1 MRRKLPT
8 DLCWR
13 RVLLPTLLVA
23 IMLSSSGCVYFNTFY
38 LARKNFNQAESSRKK
53 EKRDKASGGEIKG
66 YQEAIKKCSK
76 ILSEHPNSSWVD
88 DALFVIGKS
97 FYYLGDYAKAERK
110 FRELLSSFP
119 ESQFADESRF
129 FLGKSRYQL
138 ENYMLAREM
147 FTEYIAESKKT
158 EWRAE
163 ATYLMA
169 EMARSEEKN
178 DEAIKYYQEFAETY
192 RSDFRRQEAMF
203 KMGELQ
209 YLQQNYAAAE
219 KSFALAA
226 QLANEPK
233 AKLSARYEQGRALYM
248 LDSVAAGLALFEE
261 LRAEQ
266 QDSVYLGNILLRIAE
281 GKNLLGDER
290 EAVLY
295 YDDIATNFAKRVE
308 SAEAYY
314 HLGEIAQNQM
324 DDLGV
329 AKDMYLLASKEQRG
343 DKWRAQALEKVSDI
357 TKFETYRAALA
368 SDSSE
373 TVVTNRFL
381 LAEMYRTDLERPDS
395 ALAEYTTIVD
405 QHPTSDIA
413 PRALLA
419 IGWLYENHYRDTAK
433 AHVYYERV
441 VNEYPKS
448 DAVQQAVKL
457 LQLEGAEPYELYP
470 DKLYAMAETQ
480 YFDQHNLDSARIL
493 FTKLIEEFPS
503 SRLVPQADFAV
514 AKIDLE
520 RFVPQN
526 KPVRRPEP
534 KPKPQDSTA
543 ASVDSLQLVGAHPA
557 DSGAVPAHL
566 ADSSSHKPASQ
577 ADSAAHPPID
587 TIGVVTDSMRARGFV
602 NPTDSLIRPSE
613 VLGRNRGQT
622 QNGKPPAADSMAAKP
637 PQTDSAT
644 VMDTVKVPTTN
655 PADSLIRPSEVL
667 GRNRAQTH
675 NGKPP
680 AADSMA
686 AKPPQS
692 DSETVADTVKVPATN
707 PADSLIRPSEVLG
720 RNRAQTHNGKPPAA
734 DSLKAK
740 LSSADSAVVDKS
752 KPGASVPPATRAAAD
767 TTTKSGVAVD
777 SSGNQSQ
784 KPAAVAAPA
793 DTIVIDSTMI
803 WRFQELA
810 EKYAGTPIGDE
821 AARLAQGEARRTQ
834 QQQQKPVQQEQRP
847 TPQDSVSRADS
858 AAVAPLDTLTQAQL
872 DEKRLQDEIER
883 WPLMEYKPTNDIEF
897 KYPLDAA
904 TSKFE
909 GRVVLKIKIEFDGKV
924 TDVQFLKGSKIA
936 TIDQEVDRVMRL
948 TEFDPL
954 RIDPLKIGGYFIYNY
969 EIRLPE
975 VYR

>member
-1 MRRKLPT
+1 MRRKLSIH
-8 DLCWR
+8 LWWR

-53 EKRDKASGGEIKG
+53 EKRDKASGSEIKG

-76 ILSEHPNSSWVD
+76 VLSEHPNSGWVD

-178 DEAIKYYQEFAETY
+178 DEAINFYQEFAETY

-209 YLQQNYAAAE
+209 YLQQNFAAAE

-233 AKLSARYEQGRALYM
+233 ANLSARYEQGRALYM
-248 LDSVAAGLALFEE
+248 LDSVATGLALFEE

-295 YDDIATNFAKRVE
+295 YDEIATNFAKRVE

-329 AKDMYLLASKEQRG
+329 AKDMYLQASKEQRG

-448 DAVQQAVKL
+448 DAMQQAVKL
-457 LQLEGAEPYELYP
+457 LQLEEAEPYELYP

-480 YFDQHNLDSARIL
+480 YFDLRDLDSARVL
-493 FTKLIEEFPS
+493 FTKLIEEFPA

-543 ASVDSLQLVGAHPA
+543 ANADSLQPASVHPA
-557 DSGAVPAHL
+557 DSGAVQL
-566 ADSSSHKPASQ
+566 ADSSLHKPASP
-577 ADSAAHPPID
+577 ADSAAYPPID
-587 TIGVVTDSMRARGFV
+587 TIGVVTDSMVARGFA

-613 VLGRNRGQT
+613 VLGRNRPQV
-622 QNGKPPAADSMAAKP
+622 QNGQPPAADSLAAAP
-637 PQTDSAT
+637 PQTDSAA
-644 VMDTVKVPTTN
+644 VVDTVKAPATN
-655 PADSLIRPSEVL
+655 PADTLIRPSEVLGRNRPQTQNGQPPAADSLAAKAPQTDSAAVVDTVKASATSPADSLIRPSEVL
-667 GRNRAQTH
+667 GRNRTQAR
-675 NGKPP
+675 NGKP
-680 AADSMA
+680 ADV
-686 AKPPQS
+686 
-692 DSETVADTVKVPATN
+692 DSIKAT
-707 PADSLIRPSEVLG
+707 
-720 RNRAQTHNGKPPAA
+720 
-734 DSLKAK
+734 
-740 LSSADSAVVDKS
+740 LSRADSAAVL
-752 KPGASVPPATRAAAD
+752 KPGAD
-767 TTTKSGVAVD
+767 TTAKLGVAVD
-777 SSGNQSQ
+777 TSGNQSQ
-784 KPAAVAAPA
+784 KPAAVAALV
-793 DTIVIDSTMI
+793 DTIVVDSTMI

-821 AARLAQGEARRTQ
+821 AARLAQGEVRRTQ

-847 TPQDSVSRADS
+847 APQDSVTRADT
-858 AAVAPLDTLTQAQL
+858 AAVAPLDTLSQAQL
-872 DEKRLQDEIER
+872 DEKLLQEEIER
-883 WPLMEYKPTNDIEF
+883 WPLMEYKPTNEVEF
-897 KYPLDAA
+897 KYPIDAA

-936 TIDQEVDRVMRL
+936 SIDQEIDRVMRL

-954 RIDPLKIGGYFIYNY
+954 RIDPLKIGGYFIYSY

>member
-1 MRRKLPT
+1 MRRKLSLH
-8 DLCWR
+8 LCWR
-13 RVLLPTLLVA
+13 RVLWLTLLVA

-76 ILSEHPNSSWVD
+76 VLSEHPNSGWVD

-119 ESQFADESRF
+119 ESQYADESRF

-147 FTEYIAESKKT
+147 FSEYIAESKKT

-178 DEAIKYYQEFAETY
+178 DEAIQYYQELADTY

-209 YLQQNYAAAE
+209 YLQQNYTAAE

-248 LDSVAAGLALFEE
+248 LDSVAAGLQLFEE

-290 EAVLY
+290 EAVLE
-295 YDDIATNFAKRVE
+295 YDEIATNFAKRVE

-357 TKFETYRAALA
+357 TKFETYRAALT

-373 TVVTNRFL
+373 SVVTNRFL
-381 LAEMYRTDLERPDS
+381 LAEMYRTDLDRPDS

-405 QHPTSDIA
+405 QHPASDVA

-433 AHVYYERV
+433 AYVYYERV

-448 DAVQQAVKL
+448 DAMLQAVKL

-480 YFDQHNLDSARIL
+480 YLDQHDLDSARVL
-493 FTKLIEEFPS
+493 FTRLIEEFPS

-526 KPVRRPEP
+526 KPVRRPDP

-543 ASVDSLQLVGAHPA
+543 ASTDSLQPVGAHPA
-557 DSGAVPAHL
+557 DSAAAPTQL
-566 ADSSSHKPASQ
+566 ADSSSHQTAPPS
-577 ADSAAHPPID
+577 DSAAHPSID
-587 TIGVVTDSMRARGFV
+587 TIGVVTDSMMARGFV

-613 VLGRNRGQT
+613 VLGRNRTQT
-622 QNGKPPAADSMAAKP
+622 QNGKPPATDTLAAKP
-637 PQTDSAT
+637 PQSDSAAVVDTVSASAINPTDSLMRPSEVLGRNRAQTQNGKPAATDTLAAKLPQTDSAA
-644 VMDTVKVPTTN
+644 VVDTVSASAINPT
-655 PADSLIRPSEVL
+655 DSLIRPSEVL
-667 GRNRAQTH
+667 GRNRAQTQ

-680 AADSMA
+680 ATDTLA
-686 AKPPQS
+686 AKLPQT
-692 DSETVADTVKVPATN
+692 DSVAVTPT
-707 PADSLIRPSEVLG
+707 PLDSI
-720 RNRAQTHNGKPPAA
+720 PPAA
-734 DSLKAK
+734 DSTA
-740 LSSADSAVVDKS
+740 
-752 KPGASVPPATRAAAD
+752 KPGA
-767 TTTKSGVAVD
+767 AVD
-777 SSGNQSQ
+777 SSGSPSQ
-784 KPAAVAAPA
+784 KPAAVTAPA

-821 AARLAQGEARRTQ
+821 AARLAQGEVRRT

-847 TPQDSVSRADS
+847 APQDSVARADT

-872 DEKRLQDEIER
+872 DEKRLQEEIER
-883 WPLMEYKPTNDIEF
+883 WPLMEYKPTNEVEF
-897 KYPLDAA
+897 KYPMDAA

-936 TIDQEVDRVMRL
+936 TIDQEIDRVMRL

-954 RIDPLKIGGYFIYNY
+954 RIDPLKIGGYFIYSY

>member
-1 MRRKLPT
+1 MRRKFFIRHR
-8 DLCWR
+8 WR
-13 RVLLPTLLVA
+13 RALLPALLVA

-53 EKRDKASGGEIKG
+53 DKRDKASGGEIKG

-76 ILSEHPNSSWVD
+76 VLSEHPNSSWVD
-88 DALFVIGKS
+88 DALFIIGKS

-119 ESQFADESRF
+119 ESQYADESRF

-147 FTEYIAESKKT
+147 FTEYIAESRKT

-163 ATYLMA
+163 ATFLMA

-178 DEAIKYYQEFAETY
+178 DEAIKYYREFAETY
-192 RSDFRRQEAMF
+192 RSDFRRQEAVF
-203 KMGELQ
+203 KTGELQ
-209 YLQQNYAAAE
+209 YQQQNFAAAE

-226 QLANEPK
+226 QLASDPK
-233 AKLSARYEQGRALYM
+233 AKLSARYEQGRSLYM
-248 LDSVAAGLALFEE
+248 LDSIATGLQLFEE

-266 QDSVYLGNILLRIAE
+266 QDSIYLGNVLLRLAE

-295 YDDIATNFAKRVE
+295 YDEIATNFAKRVE

-357 TKFETYRAALA
+357 TKFETYRAALT
-368 SDSSE
+368 SDSGE

-395 ALAEYTTIVD
+395 ALAEYTTIIE

-433 AHVYYERV
+433 AHLFYERV

-448 DAVQQAVKL
+448 DAMQQAVKR

-480 YFDQHNLDSARIL
+480 YFDLHDLDSARIL
-493 FTKLIEEFPS
+493 FAKLIEEFPS

-520 RFVPQN
+520 RFIPQD

-534 KPKPQDSTA
+534 KLKPQDSTA
-543 ASVDSLQLVGAHPA
+543 VTVDSLHPAGAHPA
-557 DSGAVPAHL
+557 DSGAVPVQL
-566 ADSSSHKPASQ
+566 ADSSSHKPAPL
-577 ADSAAHPPID
+577 ADSAVHPPID
-587 TIGVVTDSMRARGFV
+587 TIGVVTDSMLARGFA

-613 VLGRNRGQT
+613 VLGRNRAQT
-622 QNGKPPAADSMAAKP
+622 QNGKPPAADSLAAKA

-644 VMDTVKVPTTN
+644 VVDTVRVPVTN

-667 GRNRAQTH
+667 GRNRSQTQ
-675 NGKPP
+675 NGKP
-680 AADSMA
+680 A
-686 AKPPQS
+686 
-692 DSETVADTVKVPATN
+692 
-707 PADSLIRPSEVLG
+707 
-720 RNRAQTHNGKPPAA
+720 AA
-734 DSLKAK
+734 DSLKSK
-740 LSSADSAVVDKS
+740 LSRADSTAATRKSADSITTAADS
-752 KPGASVPPATRAAAD
+752 TAKPGVAID
-767 TTTKSGVAVD
+767 T
-777 SSGNQSQ
+777 SGNQSQ
-784 KPAAVAAPA
+784 KPPAVAAPA

-810 EKYAGTPIGDE
+810 EKYAGTPVGAE
-821 AARLAQGEARRTQ
+821 AARLAQGEVRRTQ
-834 QQQQKPVQQEQRP
+834 QQQQKPVQPEQRP
-847 TPQDSVSRADS
+847 AARDSVTRADT

-872 DEKRLQDEIER
+872 DEKLLQEEIER
-883 WPLMEYKPTNDIEF
+883 WPLMEYKPTNEVEF
-897 KYPLDAA
+897 KYPIDAA

-924 TDVQFLKGSKIA
+924 TDVQFLKGSKIPS
-936 TIDQEVDRVMRL
+936 IDQEIDRVMRL

-954 RIDPLKIGGYFIYNY
+954 RIDPLKIGGYFIYSY